1 MSFYCINTKPRQEEI
16 PENMRYIF
24 ITKEYPQ
31 PKPPEGKKRC
41 TKEQNEQYKEMVEKR
56 NQMFTMLDSGHYDIG
71 NALIELSAF
80 VNNLS
85 GFVDIEKDYIYKI
98 KPINSCKSRER
109 YSNRDTYYVSKFDVE
124 KRIDNIYEL
133 IDDLSDSIYYADL
146 FNYVFDRGRFAND
159 GYRDYSIKLFK
170 YAKTNYPDKKIFLS
184 DCIKR
189 VLHSYEHDGRY
200 NDTPNMEDYVKELL
214 DSNLIELTQEY
225 DDQEST
231 VKNLIKACWFDICQN
246 YIEAMPENIRD
257 VYLRDIQKDDSVMN
271 VLRKNSDKENV
282 KKIIS
287 LLGIEDSCVT
297 LTVLSEGEWEDENV
311 EETKVFKDMN
321 EVRGYVISQYK
332 VPFEDACKDVQ
343 YWRGENDEWFRIS

>member
-1 MSFYCINTKPRQEEI
+1 MSFYCINTKPKQEDI

-31 PKPPEGKKRC
+31 PKPLEGKKKC
-41 TKEQNEQYKEMVEKR
+41 TKEQNEQYKEMMTKR
-56 NQMFTMLDSGHYDIG
+56 TQMFTMLDSGHYDVG
-71 NALIELSAF
+71 NALIELSPF
-80 VNNLS
+80 VHNLS
-85 GFVDIEKDYIYKI
+85 GFVDNEKDYIYKI
-98 KPINSCKSRER
+98 KPINSCKNRER

-146 FNYVFDRGRFAND
+146 FHYIFDRGRFAND
-159 GYRDYSIKLFK
+159 GYRDYSIKLFE
-170 YAKTNYPDKKIFLS
+170 YAKTKYPDKKIFMS

-200 NDTPNMEDYVKELL
+200 NDNPNMESYVKELL

-231 VKNLIKACWFDICQN
+231 VKNLIKSYWFDICLN
-246 YIEAMPENIRD
+246 YIEVIPENIREI
-257 VYLRDIQKDDSVMN
+257 YLRDIQNDESAMS
-271 VLRKNSDKENV
+271 VLRKNNDKENV

-287 LLGIEDSCVT
+287 LLGIENSSVT
-297 LTVLSEGEWEDENV
+297 LTVLSEDDWEDERI

-332 VPFEDACKDVQ
+332 VSFEDACKDVI